1 MLSLGFEEF
10 EDGNIR
16 SPESSGLNDREGSFS
31 PSDYSC
37 SRINS
42 SAERVDSSDFW
53 DGQTRDVVQRHA
65 KEAKSGRICLDKW
78 SDAASSSRPQQEQG
92 DTFFLEIL
100 LGHGLDSGP
109 FNPLQS
115 DDYPPLTQAK
125 YLTLNGRDGRN
136 KSDID
141 GAESM
146 EMDAIEK
153 SLAEDNLTL
162 WECIE
167 RLFQRVQ

>member
-1 MLSLGFEEF
+1 M
-10 EDGNIR
+10 
-16 SPESSGLNDREGSFS
+16 NDREGSFS
-31 PSDYSC
+31 PSVYSC

-42 SAERVDSSDFW
+42 SVERVDSSDFW

-125 YLTLNGRDGRN
+125 YLTLNGRDGWN

-141 GAESM
+141 G
-146 EMDAIEK
+146 
-153 SLAEDNLTL
+153 
-162 WECIE
+162 
-167 RLFQRVQ
+167 